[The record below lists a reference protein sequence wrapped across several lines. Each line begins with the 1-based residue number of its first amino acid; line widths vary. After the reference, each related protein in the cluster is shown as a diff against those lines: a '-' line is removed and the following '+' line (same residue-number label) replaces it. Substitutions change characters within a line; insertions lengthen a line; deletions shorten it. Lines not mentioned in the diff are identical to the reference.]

1 MDSTHHG
8 GLIMSQTTAPAVQAV
23 DVRALI
29 NRVLDETNL
38 ADTIDIINA
47 VMAQIPP
54 EQVADALRQALV
66 EVVRAQIGRHNVGP
80 IRPTSPA
87 APGAGRPSP
96 SWKVA
101 AYRSEVGPAWR
112 AVLRDRIAVANNTRK
127 LLGECGYADLMVAAN
142 ERFAQAAQN
151 QAKGEWFAR
160 LAEAVRRY
168 EVERLDALP
177 AEVLEEV
184 LTS

>member
-1 MDSTHHG
+1 
-8 GLIMSQTTAPAVQAV
+8 MSQTTAPAVQAV
-23 DVRALI
+23 DVRVLI

-38 ADTIDIINA
+38 TDTADIISA
-47 VMAQIPP
+47 VMAQIPL
-54 EQVADALRQALV
+54 EQIADALRQALV

-87 APGAGRPSP
+87 APRGARL

-101 AYRSEVGPAWR
+101 AYQNEVGPAWR
-112 AVLRDRIAVANNTRK
+112 AVLRDRIAVANNVRK
-127 LLGECGYADLMVAAN
+127 LLGECTHEDLMVAAN

-151 QAKGEWFAR
+151 KAKAEWFAR
-160 LAEAVRRY
+160 LAEAVQRHK
-168 EVERLDALP
+168 VERLDALP
-177 AEVLEEV
+177 AEVLEQV